1 MPRPVRATAQGRR
14 PARSPLDGRTSIDN
28 HVVTDALETNKALVR
43 RLYEEG
49 FNQGN
54 LEVVDEFAVRTP
66 KEG

>member
-1 MPRPVRATAQGRR
+1 VHDHA
-14 PARSPLDGRTSIDN
+14 
-28 HVVTDALETNKALVR
+28 VTDALETNKALVR

-54 LEVVDEFAVRTP
+54 LAVEDELAARTP